1 MTPAEK
7 THENGN
13 PQTNHSPKRQP
24 APIRKSECVTMVQMS
39 TTHPLRNQIKAP
51 ETTTHPNGHPPMR
64 KTEYKARDPGAK
76 SVPHPL
82 WRPPKRQP
90 ATRDLQLVPTTRP
103 MVNHQ
108 AQPPVPHTRPSGD
121 GTTHPP
127 KWYHTPALV
136 GVWCY

>member
-1 MTPAEK
+1 
-7 THENGN
+7 
-13 PQTNHSPKRQP
+13 
-24 APIRKSECVTMVQMS
+24 MVQMS

-51 ETTTHPNGHPPMR
+51 ETMTHPNGHPPC
-64 KTEYKARDPGAK
+64 AK
-76 SVPHPL
+76 PSTKHVTQAQNQYHTCFGGCAGSKL
-82 WRPPKRQP
+82 KPPKRQP
-90 ATRDLQLVPTTRP
+90 ATRDPQLVPTTRP

-136 GVWCY
+136 GYV